1 MRMLPI
7 AMVITVTSFTLPG
20 HASVPTNDAAALT
33 QRSEQSATTIKLV
46 PVTTKRQEANKGV
59 KCAVTTG
66 KKANVTNP
74 TVEPQ
79 NGAGAKKIQSYAP
92 EMPATV
98 DPEARGGTLNSQ
110 TRFQSTA
117 TVVGGVEA
125 SHSTIGAAR
134 TGYQTA
140 SQEVGK
146 ADTVMG
152 ALDMNSAARTQND
165 LSWNGLIGSTNL
177 WVTALNAQNLFANSE
192 ISRASSGMRAPAR
205 QSRPQSGS
213 VCPIGMIGAST
224 TADPCRAPASCQT
237 SQPGATPDP
246 ACVSARATDSDGNVL
261 FYLAAIQNAANAA
274 AGAVTAGQ

>member
-1 MRMLPI
+1 MLPI

-20 HASVPTNDAAALT
+20 HASVPTNDATALT

-59 KCAVTTG
+59 KCAVTTS

-74 TVEPQ
+74 TVEPKS
-79 NGAGAKKIQSYAP
+79 GAGTKSIQSYAP

-117 TVVGGVEA
+117 NVAGGVEA
-125 SHSTIGAAR
+125 SHSTLSAAR

-140 SQEVGK
+140 SQKVGK

-152 ALDMNSAARTQND
+152 ALDENSAARTQNN
-165 LSWNGLIGSTNL
+165 LSWNGVIGSTNL

-192 ISRASSGMRAPAR
+192 MSRASSGMRAPAR
-205 QSRPQSGS
+205 PRQSLAGS
-213 VCPIGMIGAST
+213 VCPVGMIGAGT
-224 TADPCRAPASCQT
+224 TTDPCRAPTSCQT
-237 SQPGATPDP
+237 TQPGTTPDP

-261 FYLAAIQNAANAA
+261 FYLTAVQNAAKAA